1 MIEALDT
8 ILMLM
13 QVGRLLLLNSSYVDV
28 RELVSIF

>member
-13 QVGRLLLLNSSYVDV
+13 QVGRLLLLNSSYVVV